1 MKFAVLRRHI
11 NDNLYFRKDSLA
23 NLFMVSMVRSIIDL
37 MLPVILL
44 DKPCRLLLVI
54 FSNYWRLRRLP
65 VGRRDCLSTFPTL
78 IDRSKFRLRG
88 DDFVSFVV
96 A

>member
-1 MKFAVLRRHI
+1 
-11 NDNLYFRKDSLA
+11 
-23 NLFMVSMVRSIIDL
+23 
-37 MLPVILL
+37 
-44 DKPCRLLLVI
+44 LLLVI